1 MLSTDFVPGAPNWL
15 DLGVPDTDAA
25 VSFYSATFGWQFQSA
40 GPDGGGYGF
49 FLQDDKTVA
58 GLGPLTEEGASAAWT
73 LYFHTPDADATAK
86 AVEQAGGTVR
96 MAPDDV
102 FSFGRMGQFT
112 DPAGADFAV
121 WQPGDI
127 KGVGLVNTP
136 NSLTWAELYTT
147 DAAGAKDFYR
157 AVFSWQTTDME
168 MGPDMTYTVL
178 TPAGGTEEN
187 SHGGLMQL
195 PQENLDRGSRP
206 EWHPYFEVA
215 DCDAVFARAT
225 EAGGTTLIPPADA
238 EGIGRLAMLLDPAGA
253 PFAII
258 KSAGSEQS

>member
-25 VSFYSATFGWQFQSA
+25 VSFYSAVFGWQFQSA
-40 GPDGGGYGF
+40 GPEGGGYGF
-49 FLQDDKTVA
+49 FVQDDKTVA
-58 GLGPLTEEGASAAWT
+58 GLGPLTEEGASSAWT
-73 LYFHTPDADATAK
+73 LYFHTADADATAK
-86 AVEQAGGTVR
+86 AVEQAGGRVR
-96 MAPDDV
+96 VPPGDV
-102 FSFGRMGQFT
+102 FSFGRMGQFS

-121 WQPGDI
+121 WQPGDT
-127 KGVGLVNTP
+127 KGVDLVNTP

-147 DAAGAKDFYR
+147 DAAAAKDFYR
-157 AVFSWQTTDME
+157 AVFSWQLTDME

-195 PQENLDRGSRP
+195 HQDNLDAGSGP

-215 DCDAVFARAT
+215 DCDAVYAKALAT
-225 EAGGTTLIPPADA
+225 GGTTLIPPMDA
-238 EGIGRLAMLLDPAGA
+238 PGIGRMAMLTDPAGA

-258 KSAGSEQS
+258 KSEQAPPS